1 MRVRG
6 FFYIFFRPNEHIKRM
21 ERAKQIEKAFSGDD
35 LPVLREISAP
45 RGKAAMLYHPDLTD
59 PELCFRI
66 VDWTEKIS
74 DKKLSLDD
82 IRKKCVYISET
93 RIVYDEEEA
102 IDCILAG
109 DAVLIFDKTPG
120 YLVLNVRKYDKRSIT
135 EPPLST
141 VTYGPRE
148 GFIEDLKT
156 NLCLIERRVRSPS
169 LVVKR
174 LKIGSVTKTDVAV
187 VFIDGIASKEV
198 VENVLKRL
206 KSVKTDGVIDVQYLQ
221 PYLEERPF
229 SIFDQ
234 AGRAEKPDI
243 VAAKLLEGRI
253 AVLVNGTPVALTLPY
268 LFIESVQSSGDYYQ
282 RYSYASFLR
291 VLRMITLG
299 FAILLPGT
307 YIALQKYHLSVMPLK
322 FMLTVVTALGGIPFR
337 ATTEM
342 LFVILLFEIIR
353 ETGIRMP
360 KAVGMAMSIVGALV
374 LGETAVRAGIV
385 SSPAVMIVALSSLAL
400 YTAPDEVGST
410 TLLRII
416 FTILGGLGGVYML
429 LIGLVYLAQYVVG
442 INGLGAPYLAP
453 FAPFVKNDM
462 QDALYRSN
470 YLNMH
475 GLPYSFP
482 NAGNAKEE

>member
-1 MRVRG
+1 
-6 FFYIFFRPNEHIKRM
+6 M
-21 ERAKQIEKAFSGDD
+21 ERAKKIKQAFSGDD
-35 LPVLREISAP
+35 LPIVREISAP
-45 RGKAAMLYHPDLTD
+45 VGKAAMVYHPDLTD

-66 VDWTEKIS
+66 VAWTEKIR
-74 DKKLSLDD
+74 DKKLTLEQ
-82 IRKKCVYISET
+82 IRLKCVYISET
-93 RIVYDEEEA
+93 KIVGEEKEA
-102 IDCILAG
+102 IDAVLSG
-109 DAVLIFDKTPG
+109 DAVLIFDNIPN
-120 YLVLNVRKYDKRSIT
+120 YLVLNVRKYDKRAIT

-156 NLCLIERRVRSPS
+156 NLCLIERRIHSQN
-169 LVVKR
+169 LVIKR
-174 LKIGSVTKTDVAV
+174 LKIGSVTQTDVAV
-187 VFIDGIASKEV
+187 AYIDGIASDKIV
-198 VENVLKRL
+198 QKVIGRL
-206 KSVKTDGVIDVQYLQ
+206 KGIKTDGVLDVQYLQ

-229 SIFDQ
+229 SIFNQ

-243 VAAKLLEGRI
+243 VAAKLLEGRL
-253 AVLVNGTPVALTLPY
+253 AVLVNGTPVVLTLPY
-268 LFIESVQSSGDYYQ
+268 LFVESVQSSGDYYQ

-299 FAILLPGT
+299 FAVLLPGA
-307 YIALQKYHLSVMPLK
+307 YISLQKYHLSVIPLK
-322 FMLTVVTALGGIPFR
+322 FMLTMVTALGGIPFR

-416 FTILGGLGGVYML
+416 FTLLGGIGGVYLL
-429 LIGLVYLAQYVVG
+429 LIGLVYLVQYAVG
-442 INGLGAPYLAP
+442 INGLGAPYVAP
-453 FAPFVKNDM
+453 FAPFVKKDM
-462 QDALYRSN
+462 QDATYRSN
-470 YLNMH
+470 FLNMS
-475 GLPYSFP
+475 GKPRSFP
-482 NAGNAKEE
+482 NSENGIAKEEKSCR

>member
-1 MRVRG
+1 MQ
-6 FFYIFFRPNEHIKRM
+6 
-21 ERAKQIEKAFSGDD
+21 RAKEIENAFSGDD
-35 LPVLREISAP
+35 LPILREISAP
-45 RGKAAMLYHPDLTD
+45 RGKAALLYHPDLTD

-66 VDWTEKIS
+66 IGWTEKIS
-74 DKKLSLDD
+74 DKRLSLDE
-82 IRKKCVYISET
+82 IRKKCIYISET
-93 RIVYDEEEA
+93 KIADGKDEA
-102 IDCILAG
+102 IDAILSG

-156 NLCLIERRVRSPS
+156 NLCLIERRIRSPKT
-169 LVVKR
+169 VVRR

-187 VFIDGIASKEV
+187 VYIDGIADKKV
-198 VENVLKRL
+198 VDKIVSRL
-206 KSVKTDGVIDVQYLQ
+206 SQIDTNGIIDVQYLQ

-234 AGRAEKPDI
+234 VGRAEKPDI
-243 VAAKLLEGRI
+243 VAAKILEGRV

-268 LFIESVQSSGDYYQ
+268 LFIESIQSSADYYQ
-282 RYSYASFLR
+282 RFSYASFLR
-291 VLRMITLG
+291 ILRIITLG
-299 FAILLPGT
+299 FAILLPGA
-307 YIALQKYHLSVMPLK
+307 YIALQKYHLNIIPLK
-322 FMLTVVTALGGIPFR
+322 FMLTVITALSGIPFR

-400 YTAPDEVGST
+400 YTAPDEVDST

-416 FTILGGLGGVYML
+416 FTLLGGIGGIYML
-429 LIGLVYLAQYVVG
+429 LIGLIFLAQYVVG

-453 FAPFVKNDM
+453 FAPYVGKDM
-462 QDALYRSN
+462 QDAAVRDN
-470 YLNMH
+470 YLNMR
-475 GLPYSFP
+475 GLPGSFP
-482 NAGNAKEE
+482 NAGNRNGKQKEGD

>member
-1 MRVRG
+1 MQ
-6 FFYIFFRPNEHIKRM
+6 
-21 ERAKQIEKAFSGDD
+21 RAKEIENAFSGDD
-35 LPVLREISAP
+35 LPILREISAP
-45 RGKAAMLYHPDLTD
+45 RGKAALLYHPDLTD

-66 VDWTEKIS
+66 IGWTEKIS
-74 DKKLSLDD
+74 DKRLSLDE
-82 IRKKCVYISET
+82 IRKKCIYISET
-93 RIVYDEEEA
+93 KIADGKDEA
-102 IDCILAG
+102 IDAILSG

-156 NLCLIERRVRSPS
+156 NLCLIERRIRSPKT
-169 LVVKR
+169 VVRR

-187 VFIDGIASKEV
+187 VYIDGIADKKV
-198 VENVLKRL
+198 VDKIVSRL
-206 KSVKTDGVIDVQYLQ
+206 SQIDTNGIIDVQYLQ

-234 AGRAEKPDI
+234 VGRAEKPDI
-243 VAAKLLEGRI
+243 VAAKILEGRV

-268 LFIESVQSSGDYYQ
+268 LFIESIQSSADYYQ
-282 RYSYASFLR
+282 RFSYASFLR
-291 VLRMITLG
+291 ILRMITLG
-299 FAILLPGT
+299 FAILLPGA
-307 YIALQKYHLSVMPLK
+307 YIALQKYHLNIIPLK
-322 FMLTVVTALGGIPFR
+322 FMLTVITALSGIPFR

-385 SSPAVMIVALSSLAL
+385 SFACRHDSGSVVACPLHRSRRSGLDYASSYNFHAVRRNRRHIYAAYRSYFSGSVRCRNKRFGRALSCSVCSVCGKGYAGRGCSRQLSQYAR
-400 YTAPDEVGST
+400 TP
-410 TLLRII
+410 
-416 FTILGGLGGVYML
+416 
-429 LIGLVYLAQYVVG
+429 GLV
-442 INGLGAPYLAP
+442 P
-453 FAPFVKNDM
+453 
-462 QDALYRSN
+462 
-470 YLNMH
+470 
-475 GLPYSFP
+475 
-482 NAGNAKEE
+482 